1 MKAFKIVIGFSLI
14 VIFGYLLMLVFQSE
28 EKEYFEGLN
37 SSVETIDSIQ
47 PPIVNTIEVDSISM
61 DQSLIF
67 DFKGVVNGN
76 KFEVYQLENKLS
88 ERKLSFYGFEKII
101 SSDLNLDENP
111 EFWLQFQLNNQYKYL
126 GFQLEKGKLITLNF
140 PSIRGRQQVG
150 YIGNDSLYLEKGLLV
165 REFQFK
171 NDPFAEMSNG
181 FRKCYY
187 AFGKDKSFVLK
198 KTLDYEK

>member
-28 EKEYFEGLN
+28 EKENFEGII

-47 PPIVNTIEVDSISM
+47 TPNVNTIEVDSISM
-61 DQSLIF
+61 DQSIIF

-76 KFEVYQLENKLS
+76 IFEVYQLENKLC
-88 ERKLSFYGFEKII
+88 EYKLSFNGFKKII

-111 EFWLQFQLNNQYKYL
+111 EFWLQFHLNNQYKYL

-150 YIGNDSLYLEKGLLV
+150 YIGNDSLFLEKGLLV

-171 NDPFAEMSNG
+171 NDPFAELANG
-181 FRKCYY
+181 FRRCYY
-187 AFGKDKSFVLK
+187 TFGKDKSFVLK

>member
-14 VIFGYLLMLVFQSE
+14 VIFGYLLILVFQSE
-28 EKEYFEGLN
+28 EKENFEGLN

-47 PPIVNTIEVDSISM
+47 PPNVNTIEVDSISM

>member
-14 VIFGYLLMLVFQSE
+14 VIFGYLLILVFQSE
-28 EKEYFEGLN
+28 EKENFEGLN

-47 PPIVNTIEVDSISM
+47 PPNVNTIEVDSISM

-150 YIGNDSLYLEKGLLV
+150 YIGNDSLFLEKGLLV